1 MLNGAQ
7 VERYRDE
14 GFLLVEDVLGA
25 GDVGRVRAEVER
37 LYALDH
43 DGRVMEKDGVTVR
56 AIHGSHQVSELF
68 ARLARLPQLLSVAE
82 QLLGSRVY
90 LHQCKVNAKRALT
103 GDVWQWHQDFVFWQQ
118 HDGLTAPLVVNAGV
132 FLDEA
137 TEHNGAL
144 LVVPGSHR
152 LGTLVGGNRGTGSG
166 DEWKANFT
174 ADIDFALRAD
184 QLAPLVAERGIR
196 SLTGPAGSLLFF
208 DPMLVHGSGAN
219 MTPQDRSMAL
229 FSYNSVENVPQEVS
243 RPRPEFLAARNRTPL
258 EVLAGAL

>member
-1 MLNGAQ
+1 MLNEAQ
-7 VERYRDE
+7 VERYRDD
-14 GFLLVEDVLGA
+14 GFLLVENALGA
-25 GDVGRVRAEVER
+25 ADVERVRAEVER

-68 ARLARLPQLLSVAE
+68 ARLARMPRLLSAAE

-90 LHQCKVNAKRALT
+90 VHQCKVNAKRALS

-152 LGTLVGGNRGTGSG
+152 LGTLVGASRGIGAG

-174 ADIDFALRAD
+174 ADIDFVLSAD

-196 SLTGPAGSLLFF
+196 ALTGPAGSLLLF
-208 DPMLVHGSGAN
+208 DPMIVHGSGAN
-219 MTPQDRSMAL
+219 MTPHDRTMAL
-229 FSYNSVENVPQEVS
+229 FSYNSVDNPPEEVA
-243 RPRPEFLAARNRTPL
+243 RPRPEFLAARDRTPL
-258 EVLAGAL
+258 EALAGDL